1 MKFFTSAQGK
11 KYLYGEHIKQEK
23 LLIKKTNNNCCGD
36 ISSYNLVLVK

>member
-23 LLIKKTNNNCCGD
+23 LLIKL
-36 ISSYNLVLVK
+36 SP